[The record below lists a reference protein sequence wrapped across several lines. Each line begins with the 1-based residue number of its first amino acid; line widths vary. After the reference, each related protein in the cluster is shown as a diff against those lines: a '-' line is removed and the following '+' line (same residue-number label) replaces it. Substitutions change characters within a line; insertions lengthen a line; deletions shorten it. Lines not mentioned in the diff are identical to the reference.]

1 MTYQETLDFLYK
13 QLPMFTRDGAAAYK
27 LGLGNIVAL
36 CDALD
41 NPQNKFKS
49 IHIAGTNGKGS
60 TSHMLA
66 SVMQCAGYK
75 VGLYTSPH
83 IKDFRERIRING
95 AKIAEGVIVEFV
107 QKNAELIKKI
117 EPSFFEI
124 TVALAFEYFANQKVD
139 IAIIEV
145 GLGGLY
151 DSTNIILPEL
161 CIITNIS
168 KDHANLLGD
177 SLQEIATQKAGIIKA
192 KVPTIISHTQEDI
205 SVIFKQSAAQVGAP
219 LYWADE
225 VFDIIKIASTNP
237 MLQQIKAVD
246 RAAMHITALN
256 LDLLGHYQILNVKGV
271 LMAYKLLNEMGW
283 NITEPQL
290 KQGLSEVK
298 TNTGLRGRFEVI
310 QQQPTVICDVA
321 HNEDGIAQVLAQ
333 IKNLRFNKLHIICG
347 FVADKDISK
356 ILQLFPKDAVY
367 YFTQAQIPRALPYL
381 QLLEQAESI
390 GLSGNSFGN
399 INEAYSSALSLAAK
413 DDVVLVVGS
422 FFILSELEVIG

>member
-36 CDALD
+36 CNALD

-66 SVMQCAGYK
+66 SIMQCAGYK

-95 AKIAEGVIVEFV
+95 AMIAENIIVDFV
-107 QKNAELIKKI
+107 QKNAELIKKV

-124 TVALAFEYFANQKVD
+124 TVALAFEYFAHQKVD

-177 SLQEIATQKAGIIKA
+177 TLQEIATQKAGIIKA
-192 KVPTIISHTQEDI
+192 NIPTVISHTQEDI
-205 SVIFKQSAAQVGAP
+205 SVVFTQSAAQVGAP

-225 VFDIIKIASTNP
+225 VFDIIKIASNNTI
-237 MLQQIKAVD
+237 QQQVKAVD
-246 RAAMHITALN
+246 RSAMHITALS
-256 LDLLGHYQILNVKGV
+256 LDLLGHYQIPNLKGV
-271 LMAYKLLNEMGW
+271 LMAYKLLNQMGW

-298 TNTGLRGRFEVI
+298 KTTGLRGRFEII
-310 QQQPTVICDVA
+310 QQRPTVICDVA
-321 HNEDGIAQVLAQ
+321 HNEDGIAMVLQQV
-333 IKNLRFNKLHIICG
+333 KSFSFNKLHIICG

-356 ILQLFPKDAVY
+356 ILQLFPKEAQY
-367 YFTQAQIPRALPYL
+367 YFTQAQITRALPYL
-381 QLLEQAESI
+381 QLLEQAEAI
-390 GLSGNSFGN
+390 GLSGNSFSH
-399 INEAYSSALSLAAK
+399 INEAYSSALSQAAE

-422 FFILSELEVIG
+422 FFILSELEVMG

>member
-333 IKNLRFNKLHIICG
+333 ISYILFAALLQIKIFLKFYSCFQRMPSIILRKHKFREHYPIC
-347 FVADKDISK
+347 
-356 ILQLFPKDAVY
+356 
-367 YFTQAQIPRALPYL
+367 
-381 QLLEQAESI
+381 
-390 GLSGNSFGN
+390 NC
-399 INEAYSSALSLAAK
+399 
-413 DDVVLVVGS
+413 
-422 FFILSELEVIG
+422 